1 MTPDTVQPSAPL
13 YRAIVEYDGTDFLGF
28 QWQAVGRTV
37 QGEIERTLERLTQQK
52 VRVVGAGRTDTGVH
66 ALGQVIAFRVHWKR
80 SLNDLERGLNALL
93 PPDIAVRALAEA
105 PEGFHPRFS
114 AVERWYR
121 YQIGRWRGHSP
132 LRARYAWELDRP
144 LDVSVMNEAA
154 AMLIG
159 SHDFASFG
167 QPTQGEAGGSTI
179 RWLTQAEWH
188 EDPPYLVFDVRAN
201 GFLRNMVRTLVGTLV
216 RVGTGEMSP
225 ADFAALLA
233 RRERAQAAP
242 PAPPQGLILMAVTY
256 PDEPTPM
263 PLSAFPRFIPQTNC

>member
-1 MTPDTVQPSAPL
+1 MSQDTVRSTAPL
-13 YRAIVEYDGTDFLGF
+13 YRALVEYDGTDFVGF

-37 QGEIERTLERLTQQK
+37 QGEIERTLARLTQQT

-80 SLNDLERGLNALL
+80 SPNDLERGLNALL
-93 PPDIAVRALAEA
+93 PPDIAVRALSEA

-121 YQIGRWRGHSP
+121 YQIGRWHGHSP

-144 LDVSVMNEAA
+144 LDVSAMNEAA
-154 AMLIG
+154 AVLIG

-167 QPTQGEAGGSTI
+167 QPTQGEAGGSTV
-179 RWLTQAEWH
+179 RQLTQAAWH
-188 EDPPYLVFDVRAN
+188 EDPPYLIFDVRAN
-201 GFLRNMVRTLVGTLV
+201 GFLRNMVRTLVATLV

-225 ADFAALLA
+225 AAFAALLA

-256 PDEPTPM
+256 PDEPPSD
-263 PLSAFPRFIPQTNC
+263 PLPAFPCFIPQMS

>member
-1 MTPDTVQPSAPL
+1 VTQDTARASAPL
-13 YRAIVEYDGTDFLGF
+13 YRAIVEYDGTDFVGF

-37 QGEIERTLERLTQQK
+37 QGEIERTLARLTQQT

-80 SLNDLERGLNALL
+80 SPHDLERGLNALL
-93 PPDIAVRALAEA
+93 PPDIAIRALAEA

-121 YQIGRWRGHSP
+121 YQIGRWPGHSP

-144 LDVSVMNEAA
+144 LDVRAMNEAA
-154 AMLIG
+154 AVLIG

-179 RWLTQAEWH
+179 RHLTQAEWR
-188 EDPPYLVFDVRAN
+188 EEPPYLVFDVRAN

-216 RVGTGEMSP
+216 RVGTGEISP

-256 PDEPTPM
+256 PDEPPSV
-263 PLSAFPRFIPQTNC
+263 PLSAFPRFLPQTS